1 MADQSLSNFFPT
13 EVMVLLFR
21 YLDAVSLT
29 RARSTCR
36 VYRDLITSSCN
47 DIWKSLHHE
56 KWPNGKRTHSRL
68 RNERTTWSRIGWMAN
83 TTSANSNDE
92 GSSADVAVE
101 LNWYREF
108 LKRAR
113 LDASVLRR
121 IVILDTNQSTENTI
135 WFSLMQDGE
144 DIIDKI
150 KIILGEHRRTPN
162 PELCRTCEKVLNG
175 ITRCTAY
182 QEWKYLNEMGTVA
195 TIEDGA
201 IAIAKFYQN
210 HEKIMSCHNI
220 HDIDKFTTKML
231 GNMAKIIQTR
241 IEERLGMKNAD
252 KPNPWS
258 TKNEC
263 KTSSCFPLMEVIEE
277 MKLFFE
283 TGYYE
288 EISIDP
294 FRGNESDYYNHENSL
309 IDHVLKTSTGI
320 PITLA
325 VIYTAVVRRAC
336 GIELDIIGLP
346 GHIVV
351 GLPHEPG
358 APDSQRVFVD
368 TFHHGRILS
377 FEDAQNIVR
386 RYNIMFRED
395 MVRPISHQQVW
406 QRMVRNLVQCHSM
419 RALTDEGGA
428 NNGNE
433 TVSRDWM
440 LAVPLRFFLEDLAPN
455 INTFYQLVEA
465 PGWCPRFC

>member
-1 MADQSLSNFFPT
+1 MADKSISHSVPN
-13 EVMVLLFR
+13 EVLVLILK

-29 RARSTCR
+29 RTRSTCR
-36 VYRDLITSSCN
+36 VYRDIITSSCN
-47 DIWKSLHHE
+47 DIWKSLHDE

-68 RNERTTWSRIGWMAN
+68 RNENTTWSRIGWMV
-83 TTSANSNDE
+83 NSTAENSSDE
-92 GSSADVAVE
+92 GSSTDVATEV
-101 LNWYREF
+101 NWHREF
-108 LKRAR
+108 MKRAR
-113 LDASVLRR
+113 LDASVFRR
-121 IVILDTNQSTENTI
+121 IMSLDINRSTENTI

-150 KIILGEHRRTPN
+150 KSILFEHRQTPN
-162 PELCRTCEKVLNG
+162 PELCRTCEMVLNG
-175 ITRCTAY
+175 IARCTAY
-182 QEWKYLNEMGTVA
+182 QEWRYLNEMGREA
-195 TIEDGA
+195 NIEDGA

-210 HEKIMSCHNI
+210 HEKIMSSNNL
-220 HDIDKFTTKML
+220 HDIDRYTTEML

-241 IEERLGMKNAD
+241 LEERLGIENVD

-258 TKNEC
+258 TKNER
-263 KTSSCFPLMEVIEE
+263 KTSSSYPLMEVIEE

-283 TGYYE
+283 TGYYND
-288 EISIDP
+288 ISINP
-294 FRGNESDYYNHENSL
+294 FRGNESDYYNHNNSL
-309 IDHVLKTSTGI
+309 IDCVLQTSTGI

-377 FEDAQNIVR
+377 FEEAQNIVT
-386 RYNIMFRED
+386 RYNIMFREE

-433 TVSRDWM
+433 AVNRDWM
-440 LAVPLRFFLEDLAPN
+440 VAVPLRFFLEDLAPN
-455 INTFYQLVEA
+455 ISTFFQLVEA